1 MERVYQNYYIHR
13 YFLTM
18 GSDKLMLL
26 VLGVL
31 GEIAI
36 KHTGKVNKTN
46 TQSFNILNSTNV
58 NG

>member
-13 YFLTM
+13 YFFTV

-26 VLGVL
+26 VLG
-31 GEIAI
+31 EIAV
-36 KHTGKVNKTN
+36 KNTGKVNKTN